1 MEFPKTIKWKGAVY
15 SVPTQEEL
23 ESMSANSVAE
33 TPDGEM
39 VEPDHDDSWLVLLGI
54 V

>member
-1 MEFPKTIKWKGAVY
+1 MEFPVTLEWKGNVY
-15 SVPTQEEL
+15 NVPTREEL
-23 ESMSANSVAE
+23 ERMATNSVAE

-39 VEPDHDDSWLVLLGI
+39 VEPDHEDSWLVLLGI